1 MKTTIMKKIN
11 TGFNPL
17 PVLTVLI
24 LLSSSCT
31 KGFEELNTD
40 KTKIEVLAPKQLD
53 KLFTTAEYAGI
64 TNTDQWAGGYQL
76 LVSLASDEQAQFFS
90 CTQAAFPSD
99 RNEMVG
105 RWINGGWSSFLQGA
119 TTLAEI
125 MNQTGP
131 SAPAPDPLREA
142 VAKIWKAYIYMPM
155 TDAFGPI
162 PYTQVGNGQDVV
174 NYDSQESIYM
184 DFFKI
189 LTEATEVLSQNA
201 DKTAF
206 ATGDIIYGG
215 DLSKWLKL
223 GNSLRLRAAIRV
235 SKKIPDIA
243 KTQAEAAIAAAGGLL
258 LDIEDN
264 AEMTP
269 TPPNYLNPLGVISEW
284 GEFRM
289 SASMES
295 IMKGYQDPRVPMYW
309 APAKNTG
316 EFNGIRNGLSIVQM
330 SESFNGNDNNSNV
343 VPRFQNAANATE
355 PHTIYVAAET
365 WFNMAEAK
373 LNGWNVGAYTAKECY
388 ENGIT
393 ASMQQWGVAG
403 SAAAYIASTKTPQAF
418 TGPAPY
424 SAPPLSEI
432 PVAFGATEEVQR
444 EQIGTQKWLSL
455 YPSMSGEAWAEFRR
469 TGYPK
474 LYPRIN
480 NDNPD
485 ASTDAGSVKR
495 LIFPPSE
502 ITVNADGYQS
512 GIELLG
518 GPDKTST
525 KVWWNQ

>member
-1 MKTTIMKKIN
+1 MKTNN
-11 TGFNPL
+11 TGI
-17 PVLTVLI
+17 T
-24 LLSSSCT
+24 LLAIFGIAASLSSCT
-31 KGFEELNTD
+31 KKFEEINTD

-53 KLFTTAEYAGI
+53 KLFSTAEYAGI

-105 RWINGGWSSFLQGA
+105 RWINGGWGAYLQGA

-125 MNQTGP
+125 LKQTGP
-131 SAPAPDPLREA
+131 DSPVPDPLREA
-142 VAKIWKAYIYMPM
+142 VAKIWKVYINMPM

-162 PYTQVGNGQDVV
+162 PYSEVGSGQDAIF
-174 NYDSQESIYM
+174 YDSQEAIYT

-189 LTEATEVLSQNA
+189 LTEATAVLNQNL

-206 ATGDIIYGG
+206 ATGDVIYDGN
-215 DLSKWLKL
+215 LTKWLKL

-235 SKKIPDIA
+235 SKKTPDIA

-258 LDIEDN
+258 LNSADN
-264 AEMTP
+264 AEMRP

-295 IMKGYQDPRVPMYW
+295 ILKGYQDPRLPMYF

-316 EFNGIRNGLSIVQM
+316 QHDGIRNGLSILQM
-330 SESFNGNDNNSNV
+330 SDDFNANDNNSNV
-343 VPRFQNAANATE
+343 VPRFQNAANGTE
-355 PHTIYVAAET
+355 PHTLYVAAET

-373 LNGWNVGAYTAKECY
+373 LNGWNVGSFSAKECY
-388 ENGIT
+388 DRGIEE
-393 ASMQQWGVAG
+393 SMKQWGV
-403 SAAAYIASTKTPQAF
+403 SNYASYLTSTNTPQAF
-418 TGPAPY
+418 SAPAPY
-424 SAPPLSEI
+424 AAPPLSNI
-432 PVAFGATEEVQR
+432 PVAFGSTEAVQR
-444 EQIGTQKWLSL
+444 EQVGTQKWLCL

-485 ASTDAGSVKR
+485 ASTDAASVKR
-495 LIFPPSE
+495 LIFPPDE
-502 ITVNADGYQS
+502 ITVNASGYQT
-512 GIELLG
+512 GVELLG

-525 KVWWNQ
+525 KLWWNQ